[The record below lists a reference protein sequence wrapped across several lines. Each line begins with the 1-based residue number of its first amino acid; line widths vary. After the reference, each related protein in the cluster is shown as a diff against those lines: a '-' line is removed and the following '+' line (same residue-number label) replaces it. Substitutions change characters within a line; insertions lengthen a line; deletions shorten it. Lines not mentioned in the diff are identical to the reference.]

1 MFGGNIKSFARKFL
15 PKAIR
20 PYSILSGPLRG
31 MRLVTSWHDYPAAI
45 LGRTEHALLQWFAN
59 HLKQGETW
67 LDVGSHYGY
76 TALALCRL
84 VGKQG
89 RVFAF
94 EPMVSTAGYLA
105 QTRLLN
111 ELSQLTVLPLALTL
125 PESFELRQLPSV
137 RGMVDSTLRTA
148 PWQETILACRLD
160 WLWTRICGQDSRIH
174 GIKID
179 VQGMEIEAL
188 YGMLDTLRSHHPK
201 LIIEIHHG
209 VSRETLLS
217 VLDTAGY
224 DKRPI
229 AIEPV
234 SGKEDELLDDHS
246 YVFTASGNADSSSDH

>member
-45 LGRTEHALLQWFAN
+45 LGRTENALLHWFAN
-59 HLKQGETW
+59 NVRQGETW

-111 ELSQLTVLPLALTL
+111 ELSQLTVIPLALTM
-125 PESFELRQLPSV
+125 PESFELRQLPIV
-137 RGMVDSTLRTA
+137 RGMVDSTLYLST
-148 PWQETILACRLD
+148 WQETILACRLD
-160 WLWTRICGQDSRIH
+160 WLWTQICGEDSHIH

-179 VQGMEIEAL
+179 VQGMEVEVL
-188 YGMLDTLRSHHPK
+188 RGMVNTLRSHRPK
-201 LIIEIHHG
+201 LVIEIHQG
-209 VSRETLLS
+209 VSRESLLNTLES
-217 VLDTAGY
+217 AGY
-224 DKRPI
+224 VKRPI

-234 SGKEDELLDDHS
+234 LGKENELLNDHS
-246 YVFTASGNADSSSDH
+246 YVFMATGNANSGSDY